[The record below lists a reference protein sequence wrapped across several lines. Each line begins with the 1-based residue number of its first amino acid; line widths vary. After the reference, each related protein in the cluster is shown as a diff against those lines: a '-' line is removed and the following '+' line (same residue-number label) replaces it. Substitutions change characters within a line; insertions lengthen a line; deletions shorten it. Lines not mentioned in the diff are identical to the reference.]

1 MQARRPRLA
10 ASHNLQLP
18 GPRPV
23 AADSGGFQSQKY
35 QIYRM
40 AVAVFLLN
48 DEEGGG
54 VRQQGEEVCV
64 FAEAKSAEV
73 AAGVGRLVEFH

>member
-1 MQARRPRLA
+1 MDVLGIKRT
-10 ASHNLQLP
+10 SHPQN
-18 GPRPV
+18 
-23 AADSGGFQSQKY
+23 
-35 QIYRM
+35 I